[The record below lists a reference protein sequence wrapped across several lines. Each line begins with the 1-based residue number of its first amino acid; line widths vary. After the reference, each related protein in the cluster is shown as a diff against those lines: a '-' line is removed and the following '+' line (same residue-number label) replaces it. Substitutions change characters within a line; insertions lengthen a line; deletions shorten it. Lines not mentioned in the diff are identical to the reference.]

1 MGDFCI
7 NHFLYKP
14 FVTEK
19 ITLVTRSYN
28 HMDYAKRNDIG
39 VVPYSTEDNP
49 VTHTESK
56 NSVGARFLHC
66 FFVGEIRVL

>member
-1 MGDFCI
+1 
-7 NHFLYKP
+7 
-14 FVTEK
+14 
-19 ITLVTRSYN
+19 
-28 HMDYAKRNDIG
+28 MDYAKWNDIG